1 MKKALLAVAGSS
13 MFMLAAC
20 GGGGGGEEEDTTAAP
35 EQLYQQNC
43 ATCHGENLEGN
54 NGPALDGGNLEEDQ
68 VLTMIENG
76 GNGMPA
82 GLLEGTEAESVATW
96 VAEQ

>member
-1 MKKALLAVAGSS
+1 MKKAFLAVAGGS

-20 GGGGGGEEEDTTAAP
+20 GGGGGEEEDTTAAP
-35 EQLYQQNC
+35 EQLYQQSC

-54 NGPALDGGNLEEDQ
+54 NGPSLEGDLDEGH

-76 GNGMPA
+76 GDGMPA
-82 GLLEGTEAESVATW
+82 NLLEGAEAESVATW